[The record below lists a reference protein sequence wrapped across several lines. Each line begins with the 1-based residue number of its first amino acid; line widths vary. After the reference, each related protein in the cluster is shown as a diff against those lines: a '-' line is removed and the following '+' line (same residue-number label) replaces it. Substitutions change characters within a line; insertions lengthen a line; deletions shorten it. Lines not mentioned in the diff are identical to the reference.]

1 MSKYRE
7 GSLEAPVRHPLN
19 WQDED
24 FYNEQFLNDELERV
38 FNICHGCR
46 RCVSLCKAFP
56 TLFDLIDESE
66 TFEVDSVDKADYK
79 KVVDQCYL
87 CDLCYMTK
95 CPYVPPHE
103 WNVDFPHLMLRAKAI
118 QFKKGETKKSYKVLT
133 SPQQVGSVA
142 SKPVISSIVNW
153 SNSNKTI
160 RKITENIMGV
170 HADAVVPKYHSKTLT
185 KLFVEDN
192 IVSKFKVAIFGTC
205 YGEYNDPKS
214 VIDLVDVL
222 RHNNVEVKLIK
233 NTQCCGMP
241 KMELG
246 DLETVIKYAN
256 ENITPLKKLVGD
268 GYKLIAPIPSCVLMF
283 KSELPMIIS
292 DNEDIKLISKAFFD
306 PFEYLSF
313 LNDSAQLDTNFSAI
327 DKEVLY
333 QMACHQRVQN
343 IGSHTK
349 KILGLIPD
357 LDVNIAERC
366 SGHDGTYGVRKETHT
381 YAVTIAKPVVKKITD
396 NTDLVVSDCVMA
408 GNHIAHIATQNIEA
422 IHPITLVKMAY
433 CL

>member
-1 MSKYRE
+1 
-7 GSLEAPVRHPLN
+7 
-19 WQDED
+19 
-24 FYNEQFLNDELERV
+24 
-38 FNICHGCR
+38 
-46 RCVSLCKAFP
+46 
-56 TLFDLIDESE
+56 
-66 TFEVDSVDKADYK
+66 
-79 KVVDQCYL
+79 
-87 CDLCYMTK
+87 MTK

-118 QFKKGETKKSYKVLT
+118 QFNKGETKYSHKILT
-133 SPQQVGSVA
+133 SPKKVGSVA

-153 SNSNKTI
+153 SNSNKAI
-160 RKITENIMGV
+160 RKITENIIGV
-170 HADAVVPKYHSKTLT
+170 HVDAVVPKYHSKTLT
-185 KLFVEDN
+185 KLFVEDKN
-192 IVSKFKVAIFGTC
+192 LSKFKVAIFGTC
-205 YGEYNDPKS
+205 YGEHNDPKS

-246 DLETVIKYAN
+246 DLETVVKYAN
-256 ENITPLKKLVGD
+256 ENITPLKKLVDD

-283 KSELPMIIS
+283 KNELPMIIS

-313 LNDSAQLDTNFSAI
+313 LNASGQLDTNFSAI
-327 DKEVLY
+327 EKEVLY

-381 YAVTIAKPVVKKITD
+381 YAVTIGKPVAKKITD

>member
-1 MSKYRE
+1 M
-7 GSLEAPVRHPLN
+7 
-19 WQDED
+19 
-24 FYNEQFLNDELERV
+24 
-38 FNICHGCR
+38 IR
-46 RCVSLCKAFP
+46 RPPRS
-56 TLFDLIDESE
+56 TLF
-66 TFEVDSVDKADYK
+66 
-79 KVVDQCYL
+79 
-87 CDLCYMTK
+87 
-95 CPYVPPHE
+95 PY
-103 WNVDFPHLMLRAKAI
+103 
-118 QFKKGETKKSYKVLT
+118 T
-133 SPQQVGSVA
+133 
-142 SKPVISSIVNW
+142 
-153 SNSNKTI
+153 
-160 RKITENIMGV
+160 
-170 HADAVVPKYHSKTLT
+170 TL
-185 KLFVEDN
+185 FR
-192 IVSKFKVAIFGTC
+192 SIFGTC

-357 LDVNIAERC
+357 LHVNIAERC
-366 SGHDGTYGVRKETHT
+366 SGHNGTYGVRKETHT

>member
-153 SNSNKTI
+153 SNSNKII

-192 IVSKFKVAIFGTC
+192 IVSKFKVAIIGTC

-357 LDVNIAERC
+357 LHVNIAERC
-366 SGHDGTYGVRKETHT
+366 SGHNGTYGVRKETHT

>member
-24 FYNEQFLNDELERV
+24 FYNEQSLNQELERV
-38 FNICHGCR
+38 FDICHGCR
-46 RCVSLCKAFP
+46 RCVSLCKSFP
-56 TLFDLIDESE
+56 TLFDLVDESE

-153 SNSNKTI
+153 SNSNKII

-313 LNDSAQLDTNFSAI
+313 LNGSGQLDTNFSAI

-349 KILGLIPD
+349 RILSLIPG

-408 GNHIAHIATQNIEA
+408 GNHIAHLATQNIEA

>member
-1 MSKYRE
+1 
-7 GSLEAPVRHPLN
+7 
-19 WQDED
+19 
-24 FYNEQFLNDELERV
+24 
-38 FNICHGCR
+38 
-46 RCVSLCKAFP
+46 
-56 TLFDLIDESE
+56 
-66 TFEVDSVDKADYK
+66 
-79 KVVDQCYL
+79 
-87 CDLCYMTK
+87 MTK

-153 SNSNKTI
+153 SNSNKII

-357 LDVNIAERC
+357 LGVNIAERC
-366 SGHDGTYGVRKETHT
+366 SGHNGTYGVRKETHT

>member
-153 SNSNKTI
+153 SNSNKII

-381 YAVTIAKPVVKKITD
+381 YAVTIAKPVVNKITD

-408 GNHIAHIATQNIEA
+408 GNHIAHLATQNIEA

>member
-103 WNVDFPHLMLRAKAI
+103 WNVDFPHLMLRAKSI

-153 SNSNKTI
+153 SNSNKII

-357 LDVNIAERC
+357 LHVNIAERC
-366 SGHDGTYGVRKETHT
+366 SGHNGTYGVRKETHT

>member
-24 FYNEQFLNDELERV
+24 FYNEQSLNQELERV
-38 FNICHGCR
+38 FDICHGCR
-46 RCVSLCKAFP
+46 RCVSLCKSFP
-56 TLFDLIDESE
+56 TLFDLVDESE
-66 TFEVDSVDKADYK
+66 TFEVDSVDKVDYK

-118 QFKKGETKKSYKVLT
+118 QFKKGETKRSHKVLT
-133 SPQQVGSVA
+133 SPKQVGSVA

-153 SNSNKTI
+153 SNSNKAI

-170 HADAVVPKYHSKTLT
+170 HVDAVVPKYHSKTLT
-185 KLFVEDN
+185 KLFVEDKTA
-192 IVSKFKVAIFGTC
+192 SQFKVAIFGTC

-246 DLETVIKYAN
+246 DLETVIEYAN
-256 ENITPLKKLVGD
+256 ENTSLLKKLVED

-283 KSELPMIIS
+283 KNELPMIIS
-292 DNEDIKLISKAFFD
+292 DNEDIKLISQAFFD

-313 LNDSAQLDTNFSAI
+313 LNGSGQLDTNFSAI

-381 YAVTIAKPVVKKITD
+381 YAVKIGKPVAKKITD

>member
-24 FYNEQFLNDELERV
+24 FYNEQSLNQELERV
-38 FNICHGCR
+38 FDICHGCR
-46 RCVSLCKAFP
+46 RCVSLCKSFP
-56 TLFDLIDESE
+56 TLFDLVDESE

-153 SNSNKTI
+153 SNSNKII

-283 KSELPMIIS
+283 KNELPMIIS

-313 LNDSAQLDTNFSAI
+313 LNDSAQFDTNFSAI

-381 YAVTIAKPVVKKITD
+381 YAVTIGKPVAKKITD

>member
-24 FYNEQFLNDELERV
+24 FYNEQSLNQELERV
-38 FNICHGCR
+38 FDICHGCR
-46 RCVSLCKAFP
+46 RCVSLCKSFP
-56 TLFDLIDESE
+56 TLFDLVDESE

-118 QFKKGETKKSYKVLT
+118 QFKKGETKRSHKVLT
-133 SPQQVGSVA
+133 SPKQVGSVA
-142 SKPVISSIVNW
+142 SKPIISSIVNW

-170 HADAVVPKYHSKTLT
+170 HVDAVVPKYHSK
-185 KLFVEDN
+185 KLSKVFVEDN
-192 IVSKFKVAIFGTC
+192 TESKFKVAIFGTC

-246 DLETVIKYAN
+246 DLETVVEYAN
-256 ENITPLKKLVGD
+256 ENISPLKKLVED

-283 KSELPMIIS
+283 KNELTMIIS

-313 LNDSAQLDTNFSAI
+313 LNDSAQFDTNFSAI

-381 YAVTIAKPVVKKITD
+381 YAVTIGKPVVKKITD

>member
-24 FYNEQFLNDELERV
+24 FYNEQSLNQELERV
-38 FNICHGCR
+38 FDICHGCR
-46 RCVSLCKAFP
+46 RCVSLCKSFP
-56 TLFDLIDESE
+56 TLFDLVDESE
-66 TFEVDSVDKADYK
+66 TFEVDNVDKADYK

-118 QFKKGETKKSYKVLT
+118 QFKKGETKRSHKVLT
-133 SPQQVGSVA
+133 SPKQVGSVA

-153 SNSNKTI
+153 SNRNKTI
-160 RKITENIMGV
+160 RKVTENIMGV

-205 YGEYNDPKS
+205 YGEYNVPKS

-256 ENITPLKKLVGD
+256 ENITPLKKLVED
-268 GYKLIAPIPSCVLMF
+268 DYKLIAPIPSCVLMF
-283 KSELPMIIS
+283 KNELPMIIS

-313 LNDSAQLDTNFSAI
+313 LNASGQLDTNFSAI

-366 SGHDGTYGVRKETHT
+366 SGHNGTYGVRKETHT
-381 YAVTIAKPVVKKITD
+381 YAVTIGKPVAKKITD